1 MDNEERHAG
10 VTEKHTTTDDPS
22 GWQPAVLVFVLSWAA
37 WLLLAGTLSVDEILV
52 GAVAALMVTLISG
65 AHLAVFNGVRFTPMA
80 FAHLAGFLAVFLRSL
95 LYANIDMARR
105 VLSPSLPIRPAMV
118 QVETQLESALGK
130 LLLTNAITLT
140 PGTLSVE
147 VHNQRLT
154 VHWVDCP
161 PGLDMEGKTRVIVS
175 GFERHLRG
183 FLK

>member
-80 FAHLAGFLAVFLRSL
+80 FAHLAAGAFAIAANPAGDGAGGDPAGVRAGQAVADECH
-95 LYANIDMARR
+95 YPDAWHA
-105 VLSPSLPIRPAMV
+105 V
-118 QVETQLESALGK
+118 G
-130 LLLTNAITLT
+130 
-140 PGTLSVE
+140 G
-147 VHNQRLT
+147 
-154 VHWVDCP
+154 CP
-161 PGLDMEGKTRVIVS
+161 
-175 GFERHLRG
+175 
-183 FLK
+183 